1 MKNKLRKLDT
11 IQFYI
16 QFTTAVLFMW
26 KVLEADQINYIG
38 FSIALLLFIGWTL
51 GYWRHRIIRR
61 RLNKT
66 KTSNKVNYFI
76 TDLIKWL
83 RKEKLEID
91 NRDTE

>member
-16 QFTTAVLFMW
+16 QFTTAILFMW

-51 GYWRHRIIRR
+51 GYWRHRIVRR
-61 RLNKT
+61 R
-66 KTSNKVNYFI
+66 I
-76 TDLIKWL
+76 
-83 RKEKLEID
+83 RKNGY
-91 NRDTE
+91 NRKSE